1 MADDKQRPDEGAS
14 GESPGLEPAA
24 AGPGAED
31 TATVT
36 STAPVDRT
44 AADASDQAAKDAAKD
59 VEDRDEL
66 DTSESA
72 EGASEMAPSSAPG
85 ASERVAP
92 PPPRRTPWAALF
104 VCGLLGGSVAL
115 AAAAYL
121 WSTYMADEGVI
132 NVVLARLGAV
142 ELAVRDLNT
151 RGPQA
156 QGDRVN
162 VEELAAR
169 LAKVEAAVAAGR
181 GSAATTQPLENPLV
195 TPDPALAERVVG
207 LEALVKSLAEAVSR
221 VEKRSD
227 ETASALQ
234 EVRGR
239 AEAVSQGAAA
249 PAGAVSSE
257 AMVGKAEFDA
267 LVARVAAIQEAADSL
282 QQSVDKTAA
291 SAQQATARGAEAAA
305 ADRAMRLALI
315 VSGLRS
321 AVDRGLPFVSE
332 LKAAK
337 ALMPNPQALA
347 PLEPFAA
354 SGVPTAEALGR
365 ELAAL
370 VPELAKTGGSSARD
384 GGYLERLQSHAERLV
399 RIRPVNG
406 AAGGDDVTAVV
417 ARIEANAKQ
426 ADIAGAATELRKL
439 PEPARARAAA
449 WLNKAEAR
457 QAAVAAAQ
465 RVENSAL
472 AALAN
477 P

>member
-24 AGPGAED
+24 AGPSTED

-36 STAPVDRT
+36 NTATVGRT
-44 AADASDQAAKDAAKD
+44 AADASDQAAKDAD
-59 VEDRDEL
+59 DRDEP

-72 EGASEMAPSSAPG
+72 EGASDMVPSLAPG

-92 PPPRRTPWAALF
+92 PTHRRTPWAALF
-104 VCGLLGGSVAL
+104 VCGLLGGSVAV

-156 QGDRVN
+156 QGERVN

-169 LAKVEAAVAAGR
+169 LAKVEAAVAAAPGSR
-181 GSAATTQPLENPLV
+181 GSAATTQPPENPLV

-227 ETASALQ
+227 ETASGMQ
-234 EVRGR
+234 EVRAR
-239 AEAVSQGAAA
+239 VEAASQAAAA
-249 PAGAVSSE
+249 PAGAASSE
-257 AMVGKAEFDA
+257 AAVVGKAEFDA
-267 LVARVAAIQEAADSL
+267 LAARVAAMQEAAASL
-282 QQSVDKTAA
+282 QQSLDKTAA
-291 SAQQATARGAEAAA
+291 SVQQATARGAEAAA
-305 ADRAMRLALI
+305 ADRAIRLALI

-321 AVDRGLPFVSE
+321 AVDRGLPFASE

-354 SGVPTAEALGR
+354 SGVPTVEALGR

-370 VPELAKTGGSSARD
+370 VPELAQTGDSSARD
-384 GGYLERLQSHAERLV
+384 GSYLERLQSHAERLV

-406 AAGGDDVTAVV
+406 AAGGDDVAAVV

-426 ADIAGAATELRKL
+426 ADIAGAVMELRKL
-439 PEPARARAAA
+439 PEPARVRAAA

-457 QAAVAAAQ
+457 QAAVAAVQ

>member
-24 AGPGAED
+24 AGPSTED

-36 STAPVDRT
+36 NTARVGRT
-44 AADASDQAAKDAAKD
+44 AADASDQAAKDAD
-59 VEDRDEL
+59 DRDEL

-72 EGASEMAPSSAPG
+72 EGASDMVPSLAPG

-92 PPPRRTPWAALF
+92 PPRRRTPWAALF
-104 VCGLLGGSVAL
+104 VCGLLGGSVAV

-142 ELAVRDLNT
+142 ELAVRDVNT

-156 QGDRVN
+156 QGERLN

-169 LAKVEAAVAAGR
+169 LAKVEAAVAAAPGSR
-181 GSAATTQPLENPLV
+181 GSAATTQPPENPLV

-227 ETASALQ
+227 ETASAMQ
-234 EVRGR
+234 KVRAR
-239 AEAVSQGAAA
+239 AEAASQGAAA
-249 PAGAVSSE
+249 PASAASSE
-257 AMVGKAEFDA
+257 AVVGKAEFDA
-267 LVARVAAIQEAADSL
+267 LAARVAAMQEAAASL
-282 QQSVDKTAA
+282 QQSLNKTAA
-291 SAQQATARGAEAAA
+291 SAQQATARGAEAAT
-305 ADRAMRLALI
+305 ADRAIRLALI

-321 AVDRGLPFVSE
+321 AVDRGLLFASE

-370 VPELAKTGGSSARD
+370 VPELAQTGDSSARD

-406 AAGGDDVTAVV
+406 AARGDDVAAVV

-426 ADIAGAATELRKL
+426 ADIAGAVMELRKL
-439 PEPARARAAA
+439 PEPARTRAAA

-457 QAAVAAAQ
+457 EAAVAAVQ